1 MSAPPVIACRLLGL
15 LAALALAAPAQAQLG
30 GLGRMV
36 RGAQKVT
43 SAAKAMKDIGEAEE
57 IELGG
62 DLAGMLMGAAP
73 LLEDPARQRYVNRVG
88 RWLAS
93 HSERPNLPWKFG
105 IIDTSSVNAFS
116 TPGGY
121 VLITS
126 GMLEQLRSESELADV
141 LAHEIAHVVKRH
153 HLKALQRQ
161 HGNSPFGEVTRRV
174 SGGGV
179 VGRLTSRLV
188 DSGRELFARGLDK
201 NDEYEADR
209 MGVVIAARS
218 GYSPY
223 GMVGVLQTLGAMQTA
238 SRAALIS
245 KTHPTANH
253 RIERLDRAM
262 GTRFDRLPGL
272 VDDLPGFAATLN
284 PSVAAPPPSA
294 RPTPR
299 RRGRT

>member
-1 MSAPPVIACRLLGL
+1 MSAASAIACRLLGL
-15 LAALALAAPAQAQLG
+15 TLALALAVPAQAQFG
-30 GLGRMV
+30 GLGRIM
-36 RGAQKVT
+36 RGAKTVT

-73 LLEDPARQRYVNRVG
+73 LLDDPAKQLYVNRVG
-88 RWLAS
+88 RWLAM

-105 IIDTSSVNAFS
+105 IIHTSSVNAFS
-116 TPGGY
+116 TPGGH

-126 GMLEQLRSESELADV
+126 GMFEQLRSESELADI

-161 HGNSPFGEVTRRV
+161 HGNSPFGELTRRV

-179 VGRLTSRLV
+179 VGRITSRLV

-223 GMVGVLQTLGAMQTA
+223 GMVGVLQTLGALQGA
-238 SRAALIS
+238 SGAALIS
-245 KTHPTANH
+245 KTHPTAND
-253 RIERLDRAM
+253 RIELLDRAM
-262 GTRFDRLPGL
+262 GTRLDHLPGL
-272 VDDLPGFAATLN
+272 VDDLPGFAQLLH
-284 PSVAAPPPSA
+284 PSPPPPPQAPP
-294 RPTPR
+294 RR
-299 RRGRT
+299 RRGRS